1 MSCVHPDHH
10 SSRSGH
16 RRILRGLAAA
26 GIICAVAGGAAPAW
40 SDAGLERA
48 RYSADPIHDFGTF
61 GDVTEKVSGDKL
73 VTNLPPASA
82 IDRDIGASVDI
93 RYDPRVAPWY
103 PPVICA
109 STNYADG
116 LVRMTYQSNSVSNGV
131 RVISLTADEHKLKDL
146 SEARTYV
153 IRCDANGSDEVEWEI
168 RPYQGPNYIASI
180 GIQPGSPRPGDLVEF
195 EISLSEPVSAS
206 GGQTIAWRLVP
217 GGSFEGVR
225 GGARYSGGDV
235 NTVTIPAGQQ
245 ITRLTV
251 RVSSSARPGTATLQT
266 WADDQAD
273 SYQEPYFQSRTFRIR
288 EPSRR

>member
-1 MSCVHPDHH
+1 MSCAYMRRHLT
-10 SSRSGH
+10 RNEH
-16 RRILRGLAAA
+16 RRSLRWLVVA
-26 GIICAVAGGAAPAW
+26 GFICALAGAATPSWA
-40 SDAGLERA
+40 DAGLEWA
-48 RYSADPIHDFGTF
+48 RYSADPIHGFGSF
-61 GDVTEKVSGDKL
+61 GDVTEKVSSDKL

-82 IDRDIGASVDI
+82 IDRDLGASVDI
-93 RYDPRVAPWY
+93 RYDPRVASWY

-109 STNYADG
+109 PTNYADG
-116 LVRMTYQSNSVSNGV
+116 LVTMTYQSNTVTGGV
-131 RVISLTADEHKLKDL
+131 RAITLTADEHKLKDL

-168 RPYQGPNYIASI
+168 RPYQGPNFVASI

-235 NTVTIPAGQQ
+235 NTVTIPTGQQ

-251 RVSSSARPGTATLQT
+251 RVSSSARSGTATLQT
-266 WADDQAD
+266 WADDRAA
-273 SYQEPYFQSRTFRIR
+273 SYEEPYFQSRTFRIR